1 MPGSQDRLVK
11 AHFIRFFNPPPYS
24 FPESGLVAALL
35 VETITY
41 LISGFQPFVF
51 FKQMSKTL
59 YLLDGMALA
68 YRAHFAL
75 IRSPIYTSKGF
86 NSSAIF
92 GFTGTLIELITKKKP
107 SHLAVVFD
115 TSAPTA
121 RHILHPEYKAHREDM
136 PEDLAAAMPHLSRV
150 AEAFGIPVLKMD
162 GYEADDIIGT
172 LSHRAEADGFDEIFM
187 VTPDKDFGQLVT
199 DKIKMYRPSRQGDG
213 AEILGVD
220 EIKEKWGI
228 ARAEQVI
235 DMLGLCGDVS
245 DNIPGVPGIGP
256 KTAAKLLATY
266 DTVQNIIDHVAELK
280 GKQKER
286 VRDHTVQALLSK
298 KLATIQ
304 LDVPIQAN
312 WEALRLDPP
321 NKDKLVPLFA
331 EFEFRTLGKRIFG
344 NDFTIQE
351 AATDLVLMSED
362 DEKAKVTSQASTAS
376 GETQMD
382 LLPDIA
388 FKTFADLKTD
398 YRIADSTEAL
408 HQLVA
413 ALRNAG
419 TFAFDTETT
428 GLNPRSVQ
436 LVGISFATQAHSGWF
451 VPLPS
456 ERSEAAQVLDVLRPV
471 FDDSTLTK
479 VGHNL
484 KFDLSIL
491 AEQGMDVAGP
501 CFDTM
506 LAHALIDPE
515 QRHNLDA
522 LSEDFLQ
529 YTTIRFSELVPDT
542 PKGQAIDYSG
552 VDPKALADYA
562 IEDADVTLQLWSLFK
577 AKLKESGQA
586 KVFYDIETPL
596 LPVLVAMEREGILMD
611 ESVLV
616 ETGQSLE
623 GHIEALRNAVNQSAG
638 REFNLNSPK
647 QLGEVLFDELK
658 LVEKAKKTKTGQYAT
673 NEKVL
678 ASLAPKHPI
687 VANILEYRQLAKLK
701 STYIDAL
708 PHSIDPASG
717 RVHTHYGQVQ
727 TSTGRLSSNDP
738 NLQNIPVRSKQG
750 REIRKAFIARPG
762 WKLLSADYSQ
772 IELRIL
778 AALTEDQ
785 GLLTAFRQGRDIH
798 AATAAKIFDVA
809 LDEVT
814 REQRSTAKMVNFGIP
829 YGISA
834 FGLAQRLGT
843 VSRTEAQEIINNY
856 FEQFPGIPGY
866 MTRMQDRAK
875 AQGYVETIS
884 GRRRHLRDINSSNGT
899 IRAAAERNAI
909 NMPIQG
915 TAADM
920 IKIAMVNV
928 QNALTEKQ
936 LNTRMLLQVHDELIF
951 DLDPAEE
958 TIVREL
964 VTEGMKDA
972 LDLKCPIEID
982 IGIGDNWLE
991 AH

>member
-1 MPGSQDRLVK
+1 MP
-11 AHFIRFFNPPPYS
+11 
-24 FPESGLVAALL
+24 
-35 VETITY
+35 
-41 LISGFQPFVF
+41 
-51 FKQMSKTL
+51 KTL

-92 GFTGTLIELITKKKP
+92 GFTGTLIELITKKQP

-121 RHILHPEYKAHREDM
+121 RHILHPEYKAQREAM

-172 LSHRAEADGFDEIFM
+172 LAHRAEADGFDEVFM

-199 DKIKMYRPSRQGDG
+199 EKIKMYRPSRQGDG

-220 EIKEKWGI
+220 EIKAKWDI
-228 ARAEQVI
+228 IRVDQVI

-256 KTAAKLLATY
+256 KTAAKLLAAY
-266 DTVQNIIDHVAELK
+266 DNVDNIIAHVDELK
-280 GKQKER
+280 GKQQER
-286 VRDHTVQALLSK
+286 VRDNAEQARLSK
-298 KLATIQ
+298 TLATIQ
-304 LDVPIQAN
+304 LDVPIDADWDN
-312 WEALRLDPP
+312 LRLDAPSQ
-321 NKDKLVPLFA
+321 DKLVPLFA
-331 EFEFRTLGKRIFG
+331 EFEFRTLAKRIFG
-344 NDFTIQE
+344 SDFTIQE
-351 AATDLVLMSED
+351 ASSELVLMSED
-362 DEKAKVTSQASTAS
+362 DEKTKAKQPAADSS
-376 GETQMD
+376 GDLQLD
-382 LLPDIA
+382 LLPAVTYTTFTDT
-388 FKTFADLKTD
+388 KTH
-398 YRIADSTEAL
+398 YRIADSADTL
-408 HQLVA
+408 QQLTDE
-413 ALRNAG
+413 LRSAG
-419 TFAFDTETT
+419 SFAFDTETT
-428 GLNPRSVQ
+428 GLNPRSVD
-436 LVGISFATQAHSGWF
+436 LVGISFSIKAHSGWF
-451 VPLPS
+451 VPVS
-456 ERSEAAQVLDVLRPV
+456 KGNSATVFEALRPV
-471 FDDSTLTK
+471 FSDSNLAK
-479 VGHNL
+479 IGHNL

-491 AEQGMDVAGP
+491 AEQGIDVAGE
-501 CFDTM
+501 CYDTM

-515 QRHNLDA
+515 QRHNLDT

-529 YTTIRFSELVPDT
+529 YTTIRFSELVPEVK
-542 PKGQAIDYSG
+542 KGQPIDYSS
-552 VDPKALADYA
+552 VKPQALADYA
-562 IEDADVTLQLWSLFK
+562 IEDADVTLQLWELFK
-577 AKLKESGQA
+577 AKLEESGQA
-586 KVFYDIETPL
+586 KVFYEIETPL
-596 LPVLVAMEREGILMD
+596 LPVLVAMEREGILMN
-611 ESVLV
+611 EATLV
-616 ETGQSLE
+616 DTGKSLE
-623 GHIEALRNAVNQSAG
+623 GHIETLRESINAAAG

-647 QLGEVLFDELK
+647 QLGEILFDELK
-658 LVEKAKKTKTGQYAT
+658 LVKKPKKTKTGQYAT
-673 NEKVL
+673 NEQVL
-678 ASLAPKHPI
+678 SSLAPKHPI
-687 VANILEYRQLAKLK
+687 VANILEYRQLTKLK

-708 PHSIDPASG
+708 PHSIDPVSG
-717 RVHTHYGQVQ
+717 RVHTNYGQVQ

-738 NLQNIPVRSKQG
+738 NLQNIPVRSVQG

-778 AALTEDQ
+778 AALTEDA
-785 GLLTAFRQGRDIH
+785 GLLNAFREGRDIH
-798 AATAAKIFDVA
+798 AATAAKIFEVE

-856 FEQFPGIPGY
+856 FAQFPGIPGY
-866 MTRMQDRAK
+866 MSRMQESAK
-875 AQGYVETIS
+875 AKGYVETIT
-884 GRRRHLRDINSSNGT
+884 GRRRYLQDINSRNGT

-928 QNALTEKQ
+928 QNALVEQ
-936 LNTRMLLQVHDELIF
+936 GLNTRMLLQVHDELIF
-951 DLDPAEE
+951 DLDPSEE
-958 TIVREL
+958 VAVRAL
-964 VTEGMKDA
+964 VTEGMKKA

-982 IGIGDNWLE
+982 IGLGGNWLE

>member
-1 MPGSQDRLVK
+1 MP
-11 AHFIRFFNPPPYS
+11 
-24 FPESGLVAALL
+24 
-35 VETITY
+35 
-41 LISGFQPFVF
+41 
-51 FKQMSKTL
+51 KTL

-92 GFTGTLIELITKKKP
+92 GFTGTLIELITKKQP

-121 RHILHPEYKAHREDM
+121 RHILHPEYKAQREAM

-172 LSHRAEADGFDEIFM
+172 LAHRAEADGFDEVFM

-199 DKIKMYRPSRQGDG
+199 EKIKMYRPSRQGDG

-220 EIKEKWGI
+220 EIKAKWDI
-228 ARAEQVI
+228 IRVDQVI

-256 KTAAKLLATY
+256 KTAAKLLAAY
-266 DTVQNIIDHVAELK
+266 DNVDNIITHVDELK
-280 GKQKER
+280 GKQQER
-286 VRDHTVQALLSK
+286 VRDNAEQARLSK
-298 KLATIQ
+298 TLATIQ
-304 LDVPIQAN
+304 LDVPIDAE
-312 WEALRLDPP
+312 WDSLRLDPP
-321 NKDKLVPLFA
+321 SQDKLVPLFA
-331 EFEFRTLGKRIFG
+331 EFEFRTLAKRIFG
-344 NDFTIQE
+344 SDFTIQE
-351 AATDLVLMSED
+351 ASSDLVLMSED
-362 DEKAKVTSQASTAS
+362 DEKTKAKQPAANRSDDQ
-376 GETQMD
+376 QLD
-382 LLPDIA
+382 LLPA
-388 FKTFADLKTD
+388 VTYTTFADTKTD
-398 YRIADSTEAL
+398 YRIADSAETL
-408 HQLVA
+408 KQLTD
-413 ALRNAG
+413 ALRAAG
-419 TFAFDTETT
+419 SFAFDTETT
-428 GLNPRSVQ
+428 GLNPRSVD
-436 LVGISFATQAHSGWF
+436 LVGISFSTAAHSGWF
-451 VPLPS
+451 VPVS
-456 ERSEAAQVLDVLRPV
+456 AENSAAVFEALRPV
-471 FDDSTLTK
+471 FIDSSLPK
-479 VGHNL
+479 IGHNL

-491 AEQGMDVAGP
+491 AEQGIDVAGH
-501 CFDTM
+501 CYDTM

-515 QRHNLDA
+515 QRHNLDT

-529 YTTIRFSELVPDT
+529 YTTIRFSELVPDVK
-542 PKGQAIDYSG
+542 KGQPIDYSS
-552 VDPKALADYA
+552 VKPQALADYA
-562 IEDADVTLQLWSLFK
+562 IEDADVTLQLWELFK
-577 AKLKESGQA
+577 AKLEESGQA
-586 KVFYDIETPL
+586 KVFYEIETPL
-596 LPVLVAMEREGILMD
+596 LPVLVAMEREGILMNAATLA
-611 ESVLV
+611 EI
-616 ETGQSLE
+616 GKSLE
-623 GHIEALRNAVNQSAG
+623 DHIETLRDSINAAAG

-647 QLGEVLFDELK
+647 QLGEILFDELK
-658 LVEKAKKTKTGQYAT
+658 LVEKPKKTKTGQYAT
-673 NEKVL
+673 NEQVL
-678 ASLAPKHPI
+678 SSLAPKHPI
-687 VANILEYRQLAKLK
+687 VANILEYRQLTKLK

-708 PHSIDPASG
+708 PNSIDPVSG
-717 RVHTHYGQVQ
+717 RVHTNYGQVQ

-738 NLQNIPVRSKQG
+738 NLQNIPVRSVQG

-778 AALTEDQ
+778 AALTEDT
-785 GLLTAFRQGRDIH
+785 GLLNAFREGRDIH
-798 AATAAKIFDVA
+798 AATAAKIFEVG

-856 FEQFPGIPGY
+856 FAQFPGIPGY
-866 MTRMQDRAK
+866 MSRMQDSAK
-875 AQGYVETIS
+875 AKGYVETIT
-884 GRRRHLRDINSSNGT
+884 GRRRYLQDINSRNGT

-928 QNALTEKQ
+928 QNALVAQ
-936 LNTRMLLQVHDELIF
+936 NLNTRMLLQVHDELIF
-951 DLDPAEE
+951 DLDPSEE
-958 TIVREL
+958 TTVRAL
-964 VTEGMKDA
+964 VTEGMKKA

-982 IGIGDNWLE
+982 IGLGDNWLE

>member
-1 MPGSQDRLVK
+1 MP
-11 AHFIRFFNPPPYS
+11 
-24 FPESGLVAALL
+24 
-35 VETITY
+35 
-41 LISGFQPFVF
+41 
-51 FKQMSKTL
+51 KTL

-92 GFTGTLIELITKKKP
+92 GFTGTLIELITKKQP

-121 RHILHPEYKAHREDM
+121 RHILHPEYKAQREAM

-172 LSHRAEADGFDEIFM
+172 LAHRAEADGFDEVFM

-199 DKIKMYRPSRQGDG
+199 EKIKMYRPSRQGDG

-220 EIKEKWGI
+220 EIKAKWDI
-228 ARAEQVI
+228 IRVDQVI

-256 KTAAKLLATY
+256 KTAAKLLAAY
-266 DTVQNIIDHVAELK
+266 DNVDNIITHVDELK
-280 GKQKER
+280 GKQQER
-286 VRDHTVQALLSK
+286 VRDNAEQARLSK
-298 KLATIQ
+298 TLATIQ
-304 LDVPIQAN
+304 LDVPIDAE
-312 WEALRLDPP
+312 WDSLRLDPP
-321 NKDKLVPLFA
+321 SQDKLVPLFA
-331 EFEFRTLGKRIFG
+331 EFEFRTLAKRIFG
-344 NDFTIQE
+344 SDFTIQE
-351 AATDLVLMSED
+351 ASSDLVLMSED
-362 DEKAKVTSQASTAS
+362 DEKTKAKQPAANRSDDQ
-376 GETQMD
+376 QLD
-382 LLPDIA
+382 LLPA
-388 FKTFADLKTD
+388 VTYTTFADTKTD
-398 YRIADSTEAL
+398 YRIADSAETL
-408 HQLVA
+408 KQLTD
-413 ALRNAG
+413 ALRAAG
-419 TFAFDTETT
+419 SFAFDTETT
-428 GLNPRSVQ
+428 GLNPRSVD
-436 LVGISFATQAHSGWF
+436 LVGISFSTAAHSGWF
-451 VPLPS
+451 VPVS
-456 ERSEAAQVLDVLRPV
+456 AENSAAVFEALRPV
-471 FDDSTLTK
+471 FIDSSLPK
-479 VGHNL
+479 IGHNL

-491 AEQGMDVAGP
+491 AEQGIDVAGH
-501 CFDTM
+501 CYDTM

-515 QRHNLDA
+515 QRHNLDT

-529 YTTIRFSELVPDT
+529 YATVRFSELVPDVK
-542 PKGQAIDYSG
+542 KGQPIDYSS
-552 VDPKALADYA
+552 VKPQALADYA
-562 IEDADVTLQLWSLFK
+562 IEDADVTLQLWELFK
-577 AKLKESGQA
+577 AKLEESGQA
-586 KVFYDIETPL
+586 KVFYEIETPL
-596 LPVLVAMEREGILMD
+596 LPVLVVMEREGILMNPAT
-611 ESVLV
+611 LA
-616 ETGQSLE
+616 ETGKSLE
-623 GHIEALRNAVNQSAG
+623 DHIETLRDSINAAAG

-647 QLGEVLFDELK
+647 QLGEILFDELK
-658 LVEKAKKTKTGQYAT
+658 LVEKPKKTKTGQYAT
-673 NEKVL
+673 NEQVL
-678 ASLAPKHPI
+678 SSLAPKHPI
-687 VANILEYRQLAKLK
+687 VANILEYRQLTKLK

-708 PHSIDPASG
+708 PNSIDPVSG
-717 RVHTHYGQVQ
+717 RVHTNYGQVQ

-738 NLQNIPVRSKQG
+738 NLQNIPVRSVQG

-778 AALTEDQ
+778 AALTEDT
-785 GLLTAFRQGRDIH
+785 GLLNAFREGRDIH
-798 AATAAKIFDVA
+798 AATAAKIFEVE

-856 FEQFPGIPGY
+856 FAQFPGIPGY
-866 MTRMQDRAK
+866 MSRMQDSAK
-875 AQGYVETIS
+875 AKGYVETIT
-884 GRRRHLRDINSSNGT
+884 GRRRYLQDINSRNGT

-928 QNALTEKQ
+928 QNALVAQ
-936 LNTRMLLQVHDELIF
+936 NLNTRMLLQVHDELIF
-951 DLDPAEE
+951 DLDPSEE
-958 TIVREL
+958 TTVRAL
-964 VTEGMKDA
+964 VTEGMKKA

-982 IGIGDNWLE
+982 IGLGDNWLE